1 MKDVMMLLGF
11 SMGLVTGALLYK
23 YSTSAKQMVDKS
35 EKAVMKEVEKAT
47 NKVKKAQKKAE
58 IKLSGQEAQDLKK
71 SCLFI
76 CCANKNMPKRA

>member
-35 EKAVMKEVEKAT
+35 EKAVIKEVEKAT
-47 NKVKKAQKKAE
+47 NKVKKAQKKA
-58 IKLSGQEAQDLKK
+58 
-71 SCLFI
+71 
-76 CCANKNMPKRA
+76 